1 MRTVKTIRVMAA
13 GACGLLLAYAL
24 VARAAAPSSSART
37 TDAKGAAPAA
47 SASCTPEYDFPT
59 MKKGVIQVAGMNE
72 LPSFLASS
80 SSGPFEGFSAELM
93 NAFAKKNCLAVQW
106 TPGTGPA
113 TQLLAANGKVDVWV
127 GIIIASPARAKVMN
141 LEQHQL
147 YFEFAGIASKA
158 ANGYDSIEQL
168 IGKKVGAVTGS
179 NYVPSLQEA
188 VGKDNVKLYQSSDE
202 AYQDLANGRIDAVIT
217 PSTPQAYWVHQH
229 PDAKVVS
236 KIVKKDSKYPVL
248 TQEYKVVWP
257 VNKANPKLADALSS
271 YFKQV
276 NASGEI
282 KTLLNAKGITDA
294 LHFTGR

>member
-1 MRTVKTIRVMAA
+1 MRTVKTIRMITS
-13 GACGLLLAYAL
+13 GACGLLLACTFAAHAAGPSPSATG
-24 VARAAAPSSSART
+24 VAPT
-37 TDAKGAAPAA
+37 A
-47 SASCTPEYDFPT
+47 SGNCTPEYDFPT
-59 MKKGVIQVAGMNE
+59 MKKGVLQVAGMNE

-93 NAFAKKNCLAVQW
+93 NEFAKKNCLTVQW

-113 TQLLAANGKVDVWV
+113 TQLLAANGKVDAWV

-141 LEQHQL
+141 LQQHQL
-147 YFEFAGIASKA
+147 YFEFAGIASKS
-158 ANGYDSIEQL
+158 ANGYDSVEKL
-168 IGKKVGAVTGS
+168 RSKKVGAVTGS

-217 PSTPQAYWVHQH
+217 PSTPQGYWVQQH
-229 PDAKVVS
+229 PKADVVS
-236 KIVKKDSKYPVL
+236 KIVKEDSKYPVL

-257 VNKANPKLADALSS
+257 VNKANPKLAEALSS

-276 NASGEI
+276 NTSGEI

>member
-1 MRTVKTIRVMAA
+1 MKTVKTIRMITS
-13 GACGLLLAYAL
+13 GACGLLLACTF
-24 VARAAAPSSSART
+24 AAHAAGPSSSVT
-37 TDAKGAAPAA
+37 GAAPTT
-47 SASCTPEYDFPT
+47 SGNCTPEYDFPT
-59 MKKGVIQVAGMNE
+59 IKKGVIQVAGMNE

-93 NAFAKKNCLAVQW
+93 NEFAKKNCLTVQW

-113 TQLLAANGKVDVWV
+113 TQLLAANGKVDAWV

-147 YFEFAGIASKA
+147 YFEFAGIASKS
-158 ANGYDSIEQL
+158 ANGYDSVEQL
-168 IGKKVGAVTGS
+168 RGKKVGAVTGS

-188 VGKDNVKLYQSSDE
+188 VGKDNAKLYQSSDE
-202 AYQDLANGRIDAVIT
+202 AYQDIANGRIDAVIT
-217 PSTPQAYWVHQH
+217 PSTPQGYWVQQH
-229 PDAKVVS
+229 PKAGVVS
-236 KIVKKDSKYPVL
+236 KIVKEDSKYPVL

-257 VNKANPKLADALSS
+257 VNKANPKLAEALSS

-276 NASGEI
+276 NTSGEL
-282 KTLLNAKGITDA
+282 KTLLNAKGITDE